1 MFGKKYDRWQ
11 KTMKSRTKE
20 ELLQW
25 SLEQG
30 IPLSV
35 YLETDQGWEFVDYFK
50 TLSFSSLIIILVLSG
65 LGLYL
70 QFWRWKYLVERYSI
84 HFNSLDLLPSFF
96 AGFAFRLLIPGGH
109 AEFSKIFLLPG
120 KKRGKVLAFGMEK
133 FSQALIKILALL
145 IVLPLTF
152 PDYKLYSILIL
163 FLLIFGYFLFQRI
176 PILKNLQEKDVN
188 YHQVIG
194 MNLVFSLGIF
204 VIMGIQYYLL
214 LNQVDTISLMATY
227 HTSVYLWSAGM
238 VPISVS
244 GLGIREGLA
253 VYFFKFYGVSAAH
266 AVATSLFLFT
276 INTIFPALVGVYFI
290 YRNRSYFG
298 ELKNSIK
305 STREILASLRTNK
318 ERD

>member
-1 MFGKKYDRWQ
+1 MKQ
-11 KTMKSRTKE
+11 KI
-20 ELLQW
+20 LYAIQICV
-25 SLEQG
+25 G
-30 IPLSV
+30 IVLIV
-35 YLETDQGWEFVDYFK
+35 YILTQVDQVKFVDYFK
-50 TLSFSSLIIILVLSG
+50 TLSFSPLIIILILSG
-65 LGLYL
+65 LGLYI
-70 QFWRWKYLVERYSI
+70 QFLRWKYLVERYSI

-133 FSQALIKILALL
+133 FAQALIKIFALL
-145 IVLPLTF
+145 IVLPLSF
-152 PDYKLYSILIL
+152 PDYKVYSLLILIL
-163 FLLIFGYFLFQRI
+163 LIIGYFLFPRI

-188 YHQVIG
+188 YHRVIG
-194 MNLVFSLGIF
+194 MNLVFALGIF

-214 LNQVDTISLMATY
+214 LNQVDTISLPATF

-253 VYFFKFYGVSAAH
+253 VYFFKFYSVSAAN

-276 INTIFPALVGVYFI
+276 INTIFPALIGVYFI
-290 YRNRSYFG
+290 YRNRAYFG

-305 STREILASLRTNK
+305 STREIIASIRSNK
-318 ERD
+318 NRD